1 MTPEEEDKTWN
12 FDSWASRYDVIV
24 AADTETYFARYDAVL
39 DAVVEMAHPAPGER
53 VLDIGTGTGNLALR
67 CLSHDVEV
75 IGLDPSELMLRR
87 AQEKAG
93 PNPRVAFQQVGEPFL
108 CIPCPES
115 TFDAVVSTYAYH
127 HVPHRDRAASV
138 REMVRVLKPG
148 GRWVL
153 GDLVFENEEAE
164 NRALQAYDWLEE
176 EYFARIDELQ
186 EAFADLGMEL
196 KARQFTPVTWV
207 LWAGGGWNH

>member
-1 MTPEEEDKTWN
+1 MKPQEDEKTWN
-12 FDSWASRYDVIV
+12 FDSWANRYDEIV
-24 AADTETYFARYDAVL
+24 AADSQYYFAQYDAVL
-39 DAVVEMAHPAPGER
+39 DTVVEMAHPASGKR

-67 CLSHDVEV
+67 CLSHNVQV
-75 IGLDPSELMLRR
+75 IGLDPSELMLRK

-93 PNPRVAFQQVGEPFL
+93 GNPRVAFHQVSEPFL
-108 CIPCPES
+108 CIPYPES

-127 HVPHRDRAASV
+127 HVPHRKRAASV
-138 REMVRVLKPG
+138 REMVRALKPG

-164 NRALQAYDWLEE
+164 NRALREYDWLEE

-186 EAFADLGMEL
+186 DAFADLGMEL

-207 LWAGGGWNH
+207 LWAARIT